1 MHCRTSTITHLSSCR
16 RVGHARN
23 AIARSNCSPGSAV
36 SERPLSVQRTK
47 VNQPEQFHLPRLV
60 QDARQAV
67 LIGMVF
73 LILVNGLAE
82 ILQPTFA
89 GRFVSGLAN
98 GLEIIGW
105 VALWQPAELLLSEW
119 VPVYRRLR
127 TTQRVA
133 DASAECAAA

>member
-1 MHCRTSTITHLSSCR
+1 MLR
-16 RVGHARN
+16 R
-23 AIARSNCSPGSAV
+23 IAR
-36 SERPLSVQRTK
+36 
-47 VNQPEQFHLPRLV
+47 
-60 QDARQAV
+60 DARLAL
-67 LIGMVF
+67 LIGMLFLVF
-73 LILVNGLAE
+73 VNGLAE
-82 ILQPTFA
+82 LLQPTFA

-133 DASAECAAA
+133 EVGCDGASA